1 MAEVIFINDAYI
13 KKYTQ
18 VNGGVDS
25 NILYPSI
32 YLAQDKYL
40 APLLGTRLYN
50 KLKTEVTNNTL
61 GGVYLTL
68 MDDYVRKVV
77 LWYTMAEVLPYLTY
91 KLDNGT
97 LVQRVSEDAQPVP
110 DQVFKNMMDRAK
122 VNAEYY
128 AGLLSD
134 YLCANTSLFPEYS
147 NNQWPERAPVTLK
160 QGRSA
165 VMFSHGANGCGYGDK
180 RYSQIP

>member
-1 MAEVIFINDAYI
+1 MLFR
-13 KKYTQ
+13 
-18 VNGGVDS
+18 S
-25 NILYPSI
+25 YPSI

-40 APLLGTRLYN
+40 SPLLGTRLYN

-77 LWYTMAEVLPYLTY
+77 LWYTMVEVMPYLTY

-97 LVQRVSEDAQPVP
+97 LVQRTSEDAQPVP
-110 DQVFKNMMDRAK
+110 DSVFKSMMDKAK

-134 YLCANTSLFPEYS
+134 YLCANSALFPEYNS
-147 NNQWPERAPVTLK
+147 NQWPERAPLSLK

-165 VMFSHGANGCGYGDK
+165 VLFSRGGGGMDYGDK
-180 RYSQIP
+180 RLSQIP